1 MRIRVRRTGGENRID
16 VFQVPAVEN
25 QWTVMDVLDYIALN
39 LDPSLGY
46 YRHSV
51 CNQGVCGRCAVKV
64 NGRAVLACTS
74 KIQGEDLLLEP
85 INGKVIRDL
94 IVEP

>member
-1 MRIRVRRTGGENRID
+1 MKVRVRRSGEKNGID
-16 VFQVPAVEN
+16 LFQVPAVEN

-51 CNQGVCGRCAVKV
+51 CNQGVCGRCGVKV
-64 NGRAVLACTS
+64 NGRPVLACTS
-74 KIQGEDLLLEP
+74 KVQGEDILLEP
-85 INGKVIRDL
+85 LKNRVIRDL
-94 IVEP
+94 LVEP